1 MAAILTQI
9 MINKYV
15 FFLLFSVLGSY
26 KASAQGSYFYYLEK
40 KNSNFDS
47 LVAATNNESIDTV
60 KALKSYQIA
69 ATYFTR
75 QDIENYNKYLK
86 QGISS
91 ASKSQLY
98 KDIGLYYQS
107 LINFTKPDVVNLLE
121 KDFTRIESILKKYK
135 SKEAKKI
142 RVIMLQNLSLFKRM
156 QSKEVES
163 MNTIITKAIP
173 LAQSIGDNELIGS
186 LYKGVALS
194 FYNSQDFTK
203 AIEHCNTAESFFN
216 RLKKQTPQSKGFLG
230 ETLLVKA
237 ECLMRE
243 NKMAEAKK
251 ELNKTYAII
260 KDYPE
265 SNFHS
270 FYFSTLGYYQM
281 KLGNFSEAFKDFDLG
296 LNNAEKYK
304 NTAIIERINLF
315 KQKIYR
321 EMKDYHKSNE
331 ILAEVYKTSPYKKNK
346 QETLKELVRNFTAL
360 KDTANVNLYGE
371 KLINSIDSSNT
382 VLIHQNIADLEARYK
397 KAETERKIDRL
408 NKEKI
413 QKQLEVNK
421 KDSYLWILG
430 LVLLLFLSLLIFLF
444 LLYRKNKK
452 LSEQKEINLQQKIKD
467 IQQKEELS
475 LTKAILEGEERE
487 RERIAKDLHDGLGGM
502 LAGVKI
508 NFSTWSSNN
517 LEADQHKD
525 FYKILNQLD
534 HSVTELRHVARNLMP
549 ESLLNFG
556 LETALKDLCDFYTR
570 KDLEVDFQP
579 INISKNIPLSIQ
591 LNIYRIA
598 QELLT
603 NSVKHSKATN
613 ILLQCSQSEE
623 YFMIT
628 VEDNG
633 KGFKEEDFKKSK
645 SMGLHNLKNRVN
657 YLKGKMEI
665 NSDHEGTII
674 NIELNTYAIS

>member
-1 MAAILTQI
+1 MA
-9 MINKYV
+9 NKYLF
-15 FFLLFSVLGSY
+15 FFLLSLFGSY
-26 KASAQGSYFYYLEK
+26 KVNAQAAYFYYLEK

-47 LVAATNNESIDTV
+47 LVTATNNETIDTV
-60 KALKSYQIA
+60 KALKSYQLA
-69 ATYFTR
+69 AAYFTR
-75 QDIENYNKYLK
+75 QDIENYNKYVK
-86 QGISS
+86 QGLKSS
-91 ASKSQLY
+91 SQSQLY

-107 LINFTKPDVVNLLE
+107 LINFTKPDVVTLLE
-121 KDFTRIESILKKYK
+121 KDFTSIESILRKYK

-142 RVIMLQNLSLFKRM
+142 RIIMLQNLSLFKRM
-156 QSKEVES
+156 QNKEVES
-163 MNTIITKAIP
+163 MNIIITKAIP
-173 LAQSIGDNELIGS
+173 LAQSIGDYELIGG

-194 FYNSQDFTK
+194 FYNSQDFSK
-203 AIEHCNTAESFFN
+203 AIEHCNMAESFFN

-230 ETLLVKA
+230 ETLLIKA

-243 NKMAEAKK
+243 KRMQEAKT

-270 FYFSTLGYYQM
+270 LYFSTLGFYHM
-281 KLGNFSEAFKDFDLG
+281 KLGNYSEAFKNFDWG
-296 LNNAEKYK
+296 LSNAEKYK
-304 NTAIIERINLF
+304 NTTIIERINLF
-315 KQKIYR
+315 KQQIYQDA
-321 EMKDYHKSNE
+321 KDYKKSNE
-331 ILAEVYKTSPYKKNK
+331 ILTKIYKTSAYQKNR
-346 QETLKELVRNFTAL
+346 QETLKGLTKNFTAL
-360 KDTANVNLYGE
+360 KDTVNANLYAE
-371 KLINSIDSSNT
+371 KFINSIDSTNT
-382 VLIHQNIADLEARYK
+382 VLIHQNIANLEARYK
-397 KAETERKIDRL
+397 KAEAEKKIASL
-408 NKEKI
+408 NREKI

-467 IQQKEELS
+467 IKQKEELS

-508 NFSTWSSNN
+508 NFSTWSSTN

-613 ILLQCSQSEE
+613 ILLQCSQSDE
-623 YFMIT
+623 YFLIT

-633 KGFKEEDFKKSK
+633 QGFKEEDFKKSK
-645 SMGLHNLKNRVN
+645 SMGLHNLKNRVD